1 MFDLSTI
8 IILVIVGFFAY
19 FCYFLYRIYRSGKK
33 RLERI
38 CNADDLLES
47 IVGDGKLAELGQ
59 QYGKLVN
66 IPTDQGDR
74 TNLPAG
80 EIFSMASVCRAIGVN
95 LRMLDAVSGILV
107 GLGLFGTFLGLTIGI
122 RGFDSSDTS
131 LINESIQ
138 KLLSGMNTAF
148 ITSLA
153 GMGFS
158 VVFIL
163 LDKHNRNGLQ
173 KAINRLNDKLDNA
186 YYVDDAAVASLQ
198 QQNMIEQLQV
208 AINQAIEERL
218 TYQTADGHQVPIAN
232 AVREILAENQEQSK
246 ALKSFSTDLAMELN
260 NGFDEVLSRQMQ
272 EKILPLMENVDKT
285 TREVVAHIDRMSEQM
300 TSPISD
306 MIEAVIGELRDSMA
320 KMLSDFNSN
329 ISGSA
334 INELE
339 SLAQQLGTAAHT
351 MADFPKSME
360 QVSATLQVTIN
371 EVRGAVA
378 EIANTSATANS
389 TAMQQMQEQIS
400 AATAAISSAITEV
413 KQVMDGLTNSS
424 QEQAAKMVSNL
435 TETATKIGA
444 FLDKTIESMSA
455 SMKQSFTSLSEELS
469 SRQVDIIALQEDAAA
484 NNKKLLEAFNGSL
497 DRLENMNTM
506 IERTMDMFQQAQGR
520 ITGSTAHLQSITD
533 NLKMAT
539 QLFNTGQSDYAA
551 AMQALQQDSQ
561 QEIDALAELLTNS
574 GSLSKEYV
582 EKFDVI
588 RNGLSAIF
596 QQLQSGLTEY
606 SRTVQSSTQ
615 KYLEQYST
623 NLTQTT
629 GALASAI
636 SQQND
641 MMESLVNALDNIKK

>member
-8 IILVIVGFFAY
+8 IIFVIGGFFAY

-47 IVGDGKLAELGQ
+47 LVVDGKLAELGQ
-59 QYGKLVN
+59 QYCKLVN
-66 IPTDQGDR
+66 IHTAQGNR
-74 TNLPAG
+74 TNIPAG
-80 EIFSMASVCRAIGVN
+80 EIFNMGSICHVIRVN
-95 LRMLDAVSGILV
+95 LRMLDAISGILV

-138 KLLSGMNTAF
+138 KLLSGMSTAF

-163 LDKHNRNGLQ
+163 LDKHNRRGLQ

-186 YYVDDAAVASLQ
+186 YFIDDAAVALLQ
-198 QQNMIEQLQV
+198 QQNLIEQLQSV
-208 AINQAIEERL
+208 INKAIEERL
-218 TYQTADGHQVPIAN
+218 TYQTADGRHVPIAN
-232 AVREILAENQEQSK
+232 VVREILAENQEQSK
-246 ALKSFSTDLAMELN
+246 ALKSFSTDLALELN

-285 TREVVAHIDRMSEQM
+285 TREVVAHIDKLSEQM
-300 TSPISD
+300 TSPVSD
-306 MIEAVIGELRDSMA
+306 MIEVVIGELRESMA
-320 KMLSDFNSN
+320 KMLKDFNSN

-334 INELE
+334 TNELE
-339 SLAQQLGTAAHT
+339 ALARQLGIAAQT

-360 QVSATLQVTIN
+360 QVSATLQVTI
-371 EVRGAVA
+371 EDVRGAIA
-378 EIANTSATANS
+378 EIANTSTMANS
-389 TAMQQMQEQIS
+389 TAMQQMQQQIS
-400 AATAAISSAITEV
+400 LATGAISSAISEV
-413 KQVMDGLTNSS
+413 KRVMDGLTNSS
-424 QEQAAKMVSNL
+424 QEQAAKMVTNL

-444 FLDKTIESMSA
+444 FLDKTIESIST
-455 SMKQSFTSLSEELS
+455 SMKQSITSLSEELNN
-469 SRQVDIIALQEDAAA
+469 RQVDIISLQEDTTA
-484 NNKKLLEAFNGSL
+484 NSKKLLEAFNGSL
-497 DRLENMNTM
+497 DRLEKMTAV
-506 IERTMDMFQQAQGR
+506 IEGTMDMFQQAQGR

-533 NLKMAT
+533 NLKLAT
-539 QLFNTGQSDYAA
+539 QLFNTGQTEYTA
-551 AMQALQQDSQ
+551 AMQALQQNSQ
-561 QEIDALAELLTNS
+561 QEIDALAKLLTNS
-574 GSLSKEYV
+574 GTLSQEYV

-623 NLTQTT
+623 SLTETT
-629 GALASAI
+629 GALASTI
-636 SQQND
+636 SQQS
-641 MMESLVNALDNIKK
+641 EVVEILVEKLNEIKK